1 MGNAEAQAEYDKLTG
16 LLKRLS
22 TICEKNKMP
31 DEAAPALEGN
41 VGNADALRNL
51 EDNLRIKRVKVLS
64 ELAGITKAFGG
75 R

>member
-16 LLKRLS
+16 LLKGLS

-31 DEAAPALEGN
+31 DEAAQALEGN